1 MSPTQLSLK
10 PYVAGSGRI
19 DVYETVTRLSLPS
32 TTQRCYSDAQLD
44 DRTVQPNGELV
55 HRPPLRL
62 SLHARFSSKLLLG
75 TAGFGFWN
83 LPALSPYHI
92 LPRAIWFFYA
102 SPPSHMDLALDVAGH
117 GWKAATIDATRPQAL
132 AMAPLAL
139 PVVLLNRSQ
148 YLYRRIWP
156 FVQRNLSIAE
166 KLLPEDLMLDWHI
179 YTIEWGIDEARFSV
193 DRQIVLKTTRPPRG
207 PMCFVAW
214 VDNRLAVVT
223 PTGSI
228 RFGLFDVMQPQWL
241 EIENLLLAQ

>member
-1 MSPTQLSLK
+1 MSTPQLKLK

-19 DVYETVTRLSLPS
+19 DVHETVTRLSLPS
-32 TTQRCYSDAQLD
+32 ATQRFYSNAQLD
-44 DRTVQPNGELV
+44 DRTVQPDGALV

-62 SLHARFSSKLLLG
+62 SLQARFSSESLLG

-83 LPALSPYHI
+83 LPALSPYNI

-102 SPPSHMDLALDVAGH
+102 SPPSRMDLALGVAGH

-139 PVVLLNRSQ
+139 PVMLLNRSQ
-148 YLYRRIWP
+148 HLYRRIWP

-166 KLLPEDLMLDWHI
+166 KLLPEDLLLDWHT
-179 YTIEWGIDEARFSV
+179 YTIEWGVDEAQFSV
-193 DRQIVLKTTRPPRG
+193 DSQIVLRTRRPPRG

-214 VDNRLAVVT
+214 IDNRLAVVT
-223 PTGSI
+223 PTGLI
-228 RFGLFDVMQPQWL
+228 RFGLFDVIQPQWL